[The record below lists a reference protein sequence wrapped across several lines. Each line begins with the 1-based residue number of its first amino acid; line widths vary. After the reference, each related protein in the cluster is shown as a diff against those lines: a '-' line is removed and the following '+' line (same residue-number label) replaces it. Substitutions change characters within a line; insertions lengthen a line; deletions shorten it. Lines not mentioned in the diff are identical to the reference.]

1 MPEWIFDTVS
11 LLNLADG
18 DLLDYVEVMYGTQA
32 CVPYAVV
39 EEILAGVPIHANAV
53 LCANS
58 LQREIPFPRIIPT
71 NESIPNLLAQ
81 LNLPLGAG
89 EATAI
94 VITYQLTATLV
105 SDDRKARQIAK
116 QLGIAVTGTLGVLV
130 KLVQMDIIT
139 VEQAN
144 HALDIM
150 RSSGFFSPVRTIDE
164 LIPS

>member
-1 MPEWIFDTVS
+1 M
-11 LLNLADG
+11 N
-18 DLLDYVEVMYGTQA
+18 
-32 CVPYAVV
+32 PY
-39 EEILAGVPIHANAV
+39 
-53 LCANS
+53 
-58 LQREIPFPRIIPT
+58 QY
-71 NESIPNLLAQ
+71 LLAQ